1 MEHDRNAKI
10 EIGGRTF
17 ELLLTTRATKEIA
30 GRYGGL
36 ENLGQKLMRSENFE
50 TALDELVWLITLL
63 ANQSVLIQISET
75 QRTNRSFSRRRRSSC
90 SPVLWNWQSTN
101 PPSWRPCSRERS
113 GMWKART
120 IQKTHQSGNR
130 RGTVHPAFLLRNG
143 PAASSIRGGLAD
155 AVRFS
160 PRSVGMSQAIPRH
173 GKAEAGAFYRRYYPA
188 RHLTARLGGVRN
200 AEKH

>member
-1 MEHDRNAKI
+1 MDDRSAKI
-10 EIGGRTF
+10 NIGGREF
-17 ELLLTTRATKEIA
+17 ELILTTRATKEIA

-50 TALDELVWLITLL
+50 MALDELVWLITLL
-63 ANQSVLIQISET
+63 ANQSVLIHNLRNPEDKQELLTQET
-75 QRTNRSFSRRRRSSC
+75 VELLT
-90 SPVLWNWQSTN
+90 SPLELESTN

-120 IQKTHQSGNR
+120 IQKTRRSGNR

-143 PAASSIRGGLAD
+143 AAASSVRGGLAD

-160 PRSVGMSQAIPRH
+160 PRPVGMPQAVPRH
-173 GKAEAGAFYRRYYPA
+173 GKAEAGAFHRRYYPA
-188 RHLTARLGGVRN
+188 RTVRRRST
-200 AEKH
+200 